1 MALDAVIFDAEG
13 SLNGAIHGH
22 AEAWRARQQTVP
34 TQPPHGGSPALL
46 PQVERLH
53 PSPTSAD
60 YQNGGP
66 ATKSREGDL
75 EAP

>member
-1 MALDAVIFDAEG
+1 MALDGVILDAEG
-13 SLNGAIHGH
+13 ILHGTIQGH
-22 AEAWRARQQTVP
+22 VEAWRARQQTAP

-46 PQVERLH
+46 PQVQRLQ
-53 PSPTSAD
+53 PSPALAD

-75 EAP
+75 EGR